1 MAVVSE
7 TDIDEINLEPEDEEE
22 DVAQCLGMILKSYKN
37 SIPFM
42 RGFGIDSAHYGR
54 PMVGN
59 ENDIV
64 DEAYEQ
70 IEKFESRAEIEDIEV
85 EEDQFEG
92 SAEITVEYRLANEDE
107 EDEEDE

>member
-7 TDIDEINLEPEDEEE
+7 TDIDEINLEPENDE
-22 DVAQCLGMILKSYKN
+22 DVTQCLGMILKSYKN

-54 PMVGN
+54 PMVGD

-64 DEAYEQ
+64 DEVYEQ
-70 IEKFESRAEIEDIEV
+70 IEKYEPRVEIEDVDFDEDWETGIAEV
-85 EEDQFEG
+85 V
-92 SAEITVEYRLANEDE
+92 VEYKFVGEEE
-107 EDEEDE
+107 EDEE